1 MSALTPAQAA
11 LRLLEHEHRPDP
23 TQVSLR
29 HTHRRYD
36 HSVSTHLASPRR
48 RFRTLPLS
56 ATSTRAGLG
65 FVLPTR
71 TRRVHPAV
79 SSSSSYGLVIHLR
92 LLPTSPRGDAV
103 TVGYGPESA
112 CPGRTLTSLSVRACR
127 RTWDAGHRPASGIG
141 DRSTNTSRSP
151 IECYLCLRCD
161 RLSQPAR
168 RAGPPAARGVE
179 CPPGLLRALRP
190 FVAFVLA
197 RSATVIQ
204 RRQRDSD
211 SRPKR
216 LTHLPRCSL

>member
-127 RTWDAGHRPASGIG
+127 RTWDAGRTAGVRDRPSQGKHKQHLIG
-141 DRSTNTSRSP
+141 QLFVFALRWP
-151 IECYLCLRCD
+151 I
-161 RLSQPAR
+161 PAR
-168 RAGPPAARGVE
+168 APRGPTGGAWRRMYHQVF
-179 CPPGLLRALRP
+179 
-190 FVAFVLA
+190 FVAFVA
-197 RSATVIQ
+197 S
-204 RRQRDSD
+204 
-211 SRPKR
+211 
-216 LTHLPRCSL
+216 CSSC